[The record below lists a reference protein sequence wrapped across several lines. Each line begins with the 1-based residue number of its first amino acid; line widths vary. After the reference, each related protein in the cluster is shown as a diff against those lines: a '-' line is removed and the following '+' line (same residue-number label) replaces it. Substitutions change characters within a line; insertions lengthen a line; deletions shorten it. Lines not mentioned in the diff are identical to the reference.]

1 VHAKTRPENLGSFVF
16 DQPLPERSDLQ
27 KVMNA
32 HYLADE
38 TQCVKALLDA
48 NTLDA
53 NQRRKIKTSAARLV
67 HTVRAERGKTG
78 GLDAFL
84 HQYDLSS
91 QEGIVLMCL
100 AEALLRVP
108 DADTADQL
116 IRDKL
121 QGGDWK
127 EHLGTSSSM
136 FVNASTWG
144 LMLTGRVLGPAE
156 SAIEEPGSVMSRLV
170 SRAGEPVV
178 RAAMRQAMKIMG
190 HQFVMGRTID
200 DALKRSRDKENAPY
214 RYSFD
219 MLGEAAL
226 TMADARVY
234 HAAYARAID
243 AIGAKAADAESV
255 FQAPGISVKLSALHP
270 RYDVANRGRVM
281 RELVPSLAELAAR
294 AKRYDIGF
302 CVDAEEADR
311 LELSLDIFE
320 AVYSSEACADWN
332 GFGLAVQAY
341 QKRAPAVVEWLIDLA
356 RRGGRKIPVRLVKG
370 AYWDTEI
377 KHGQELG
384 LPSYP
389 VYTRKVTTDVSYLVC
404 AQRLMASRDHVYPQ
418 FATHN
423 AHTVAS
429 ILEMAGDTRG
439 FEFQRLHGMGE
450 ELYSQITLGGDD
462 PRACRV
468 YAPVGQHED
477 LLPYLVRRLL
487 ENGANTSF
495 VNRIVD
501 ENAPVEDIVADP
513 FDLLSSLAHKPHPDI
528 PLPQNLFGSARRNSE
543 GRNLADTDYLQSLAG
558 DLADSAVQ
566 RFEAPV
572 MVGKDSTMGE
582 AKPIVDPANHQ
593 HVVGHTAS
601 ASEQHVQK
609 AFELAERAQPAWD
622 RAGGPA
628 RAEILERA
636 ADALEADASTLLA
649 LCVREAGKL
658 IGDANDEL
666 REAVDFL
673 RYYAAQARDQFGAPV
688 DLPGP
693 TGEHNSL
700 AMAGRGVFVCI
711 SPWNFPLAIFVG
723 QVAAALAAGNAVVA
737 KPAEQTPLVAA
748 RAVSLLRKAGV
759 PVDVLHF
766 LPGDGATVGAT
777 AVAHPATAGV
787 AFTGST
793 QTARHIS
800 LALAQKDGPIA
811 TLIAETGGQN
821 AMLVDSSAL
830 PEQVVNDVLRSSFN
844 SAGQRCSALR
854 VLMLQEEIAPR
865 IIELLKG
872 AVDELFIGDP
882 ALITTDVGPV
892 IDQDALDVLNAHAD
906 KLRASGRLIL
916 EMELP
921 KACEH
926 GTFFAPIAAEIDSIT
941 DLEREVFGPVLHIV
955 RYKSRDL
962 DKMIEAINQTGYGL
976 TLGVHSRID
985 SRARYIARQVRVGN
999 VYVNRNMVGAVVGVQ
1014 PFGGRGL
1021 SGTGPK
1027 AGGPLYLT
1035 RFATEKTV
1043 SVNTAAVGGN
1053 TSLLSLSSVSD
1064 GIDNED

>member
-1 VHAKTRPENLGSFVF
+1 MHANIETLPATTLVLSE
-16 DQPLPERSDLQ
+16 PLPARDALQ
-27 KVMNA
+27 IEMNA
-32 HYLADE
+32 LYLADE
-38 TQCVKALLDA
+38 TACVEALLDA
-48 NTLDA
+48 NTLD
-53 NQRRKIKTSAARLV
+53 RRTRDRIRSNAAKLV
-67 HTVRAERGKTG
+67 HAVRAERGNRG

-121 QGGDWK
+121 ASGDWK
-127 EHLGTSSSM
+127 EHAGTSSSM

-144 LMLTGRVLGPAE
+144 LMLTGRVLGP
-156 SAIEEPGSVMSRLV
+156 SEEVLEDDPGSLMSRLV
-170 SRAGEPVV
+170 ARAGEPVV

-190 HQFVMGRTID
+190 HQFVMGRTIAE
-200 DALKRSRDKENAPY
+200 ALKRASDKDNADY
-214 RYSFD
+214 RFSFD

-226 TMADARVY
+226 TAADARAY
-234 HAAYARAID
+234 HKAYADAID
-243 AIGAKAADAESV
+243 AIGRKVSGDSV
-255 FQAPGISVKLSALHP
+255 FRAPGISVKLSALHP
-270 RYDVANRGRVM
+270 RYDVANRTRVM

-294 AKRYDIGF
+294 ARERGIGF

-320 AVYSSEACADWN
+320 AVYRSDACADWA

-341 QKRAPAVVEWLIDLA
+341 QKRAVKAVEWLIALA
-356 RRGGRKIPVRLVKG
+356 RDVGRRIPVRLVKG

-377 KHGQELG
+377 KHAQELG
-384 LPSYP
+384 LSGYP
-389 VYTRKVTTDVSYLVC
+389 VFTRKVSTDASYLVC
-404 AQRLMASRDHVYPQ
+404 AQMLMGARDHVYPQ

-450 ELYSQITLGGDD
+450 ELYAQIIGADGANR
-462 PRACRV
+462 PCRV

-501 ENAPVEDIVADP
+501 ENAPVDDIVADP
-513 FDLLSSLAHKPHPDI
+513 FDALQKLERKPHPGI
-528 PLPQNLFGSARRNSE
+528 ALPADLFGARRRNSK
-543 GRNLADTDYLQSLAG
+543 GRNLADTDVLKALSDAMGTSLR
-558 DLADSAVQ
+558 SVQ
-566 RFEAPV
+566 DAPV
-572 MVGKDSTMGE
+572 MVGERESMHDSAPVT
-582 AKPIVDPANHQ
+582 DPFDRSR
-593 HVVGHTAS
+593 VVGS
-601 ASEQHVQK
+601 AANATPADVAE
-609 AFELAERAQPAWD
+609 AMTLAQAAQPRWD
-622 RAGGPA
+622 RLGGAA
-628 RAEILERA
+628 RATLLEKA
-636 ADALEADASTLLA
+636 ADMIEDDAEALFA

-658 IGDANDEL
+658 IPDANDEL

-673 RYYAAQARDQFGAPV
+673 RYYAAQAREQFSEAV
-688 DLPGP
+688 QLPGP
-693 TGEHNSL
+693 TGEQNTL
-700 AMAGRGVFVCI
+700 ALGGRGVFVCI
-711 SPWNFPLAIFVG
+711 SPWNFPLAIFIG

-748 RAVSLLRKAGV
+748 RAVRILRKAGV
-759 PVDVLHF
+759 PSDVLHF
-766 LPGDGATVGAT
+766 LPGDGATVGAD

-793 QTARHIS
+793 ETAKRIARS
-800 LALAQKDGPIA
+800 LAEKEGMIP

-830 PEQVVNDVLRSSFN
+830 PEQVVQDVIRSSFN

-854 VLMLQEEIAPR
+854 VLMLQDDVAPR

-872 AVDELFIGDP
+872 AAEELVIGDP
-882 ALITTDVGPV
+882 GHIATDIGPV
-892 IDQDALDVLNAHAD
+892 IDEDALATLQAHIES
-906 KLRASGRLIL
+906 LRASDRIL
-916 EMELP
+916 FELP
-921 KACEH
+921 LPGSVGA
-926 GTFFAPIAAEIDSIT
+926 GSFVSPAAAEISSISEL
-941 DLEREVFGPVLHIV
+941 DREVFGPVLHIV
-955 RYKSRDL
+955 RYRANEL
-962 DKMIEAINQTGYGL
+962 DKMIEAINTTGYGL
-976 TLGVHSRID
+976 TLGIHSRID
-985 SRARYIARQVRVGN
+985 SRARYIARRVRCGN
-999 VYVNRNMVGAVVGVQ
+999 VYINRNMVGAVVGVQ

-1027 AGGPLYLT
+1027 AGGPHYLH

-1043 SVNTAAVGGN
+1043 SINTAAVGGN
-1053 TSLLSLSSVSD
+1053 TSLLSLGTATAGGD
-1064 GIDNED
+1064 GG